1 MNISFTIEN
10 TTIHTINFIFS
21 KFSTSIPI
29 HSHGSNSY
37 EIHYIP
43 NGFGKLITDNK
54 QYDIVPNTLFITGP
68 HINHAQFPSLDDP
81 MEEYCLYIKIGHT
94 SDKSNPAPVL
104 DSFKSAPFWFGN
116 DTQNLLPLFVELI
129 NETRS
134 KDIGHQEKI
143 KALLCQIVIGI
154 VRNYK
159 NKSIVSSSYT
169 FTAFPDN
176 KSLIIEEYFLYEY
189 VNLSLQDLS
198 NRLNLSTRQTER
210 ILKEYY
216 GKTFRQKKTE
226 AKMSI
231 AVILLR
237 ENKSISYIADTLGF
251 SSLEHFS
258 NTFKKYYHISPS
270 QYRRNCLGKNS

>member
-1 MNISFTIEN
+1 MTI
-10 TTIHTINFIFS
+10 T
-21 KFSTSIPI
+21 
-29 HSHGSNSY
+29 
-37 EIHYIP
+37 HY
-43 NGFGKLITDNK
+43 
-54 QYDIVPNTLFITGP
+54 
-68 HINHAQFPSLDDP
+68 
-81 MEEYCLYIKIGHT
+81 
-94 SDKSNPAPVL
+94 
-104 DSFKSAPFWFGN
+104 
-116 DTQNLLPLFVELI
+116 
-129 NETRS
+129 R
-134 KDIGHQEKI
+134 
-143 KALLCQIVIGI
+143 CQIVIGI

-270 QYRRNCLGKNS
+270 QYRRNCLEINS